1 MDIFEIWNLD
11 FHISIYLLPLINSY
25 QDYLMIKRFLLP
37 ELNFSLNKFPVVCI
51 TGPRQ
56 CGKTTLAKF
65 ICTEQK
71 KNFVYLDL
79 EKIEDFRRIQ
89 DPGLFF
95 QDNRDKLIVIDEIQ
109 RKPELFP
116 EIRAEVDMD
125 RRAGRFLI
133 LGSASPDIIP
143 KTSETLAGRI
153 KYISLHPFILNE
165 LDKSADWREI
175 FFWGGFPNVVL
186 DNDTQFRKDWLDNFI
201 YTYLERDL
209 PMLGLKAS
217 PVQIRRLWEMLAYQ
231 SGNLLNSSSLA
242 RSLGISN
249 HTVNAYL
256 DYLEGAFMIYRIDPF
271 EINIGKRIVKS
282 KKIFIS
288 DTGLLHRLLRIDGFE
303 QLMSTQI
310 AGHSWENFVIL
321 QIIPL
326 IRKNWNIWFYRTHT
340 GIEADLVLGKGLKAE
355 ICLEIK
361 LSSSPSLTNSFATA
375 INDLQTKK
383 NFIVTPNTK
392 KYRIREDITVCN
404 INDFSELFL

>member
-1 MDIFEIWNLD
+1 
-11 FHISIYLLPLINSY
+11 
-25 QDYLMIKRFLLP
+25 MIKRYLYS
-37 ELNFSLNKFPVVCI
+37 ELNFSLDKFPVVCI

-65 ICTEQK
+65 ICSKQK
-71 KNFVYLDL
+71 KDFVYLDL
-79 EKIEDFRRIQ
+79 EKVEDYSRIQ

-95 QDNRDKLIVIDEIQ
+95 QDNREKLIVIDEIQ

-116 EIRAEVDMD
+116 EIRAEVDTD

-133 LGSASPDIIP
+133 LSSASPDIILN
-143 KTSETLAGRI
+143 TSETLAGRI
-153 KYISLHPFILNE
+153 KYIHLHPFILSE
-165 LDKSADWREI
+165 LNKSTDWKDM

-186 DNDTQFRKDWLDNFI
+186 DNDSRFRKDWLDNFI

-231 SGNLLNSSSLA
+231 CGNLLNSSSLA

-249 HTVNAYL
+249 HTVNAYM

-271 EINIGKRIVKS
+271 QINIGKRIVKS
-282 KKIFIS
+282 KKIFIA
-288 DTGLLHRLLRIDGFE
+288 DTGLLHRLLRIDNYD
-303 QLMSTQI
+303 QLMSTQM
-310 AGHSWENFVIL
+310 AGHSWENFVLL
-321 QIIPL
+321 QILPL

-340 GIEADLVLGKGLKAE
+340 GVEADLVLGKGLKPE
-355 ICLEIK
+355 ISLEIK
-361 LSSSPSLTNSFATA
+361 LSSAPGLTHSFATA
-375 INDLQTKK
+375 INDLQTLK
-383 NFIVTPNTK
+383 NYIIIPNAK

-404 INDFSELFL
+404 IKDFSELLL